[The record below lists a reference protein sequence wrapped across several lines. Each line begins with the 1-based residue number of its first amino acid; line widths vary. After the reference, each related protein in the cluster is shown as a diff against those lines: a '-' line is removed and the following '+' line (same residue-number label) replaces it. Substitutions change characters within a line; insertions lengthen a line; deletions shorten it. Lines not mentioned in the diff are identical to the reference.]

1 MPWKKEW
8 KLFYKESWNG
18 VVTGCKTILL
28 LIKSPINIYL
38 MNKLSNLFFKN
49 SSLKMVTFYRFQ
61 SENCSI
67 ERNEGHEME

>member
-8 KLFYKESWNG
+8 KLFYKESWY
-18 VVTGCKTILL
+18 GCKTILL

-67 ERNEGHEME
+67 VRNEGLEMEQ